1 MGFHRADADLSFECD
16 FFVHESE
23 SAVGAD
29 ILLLLTE
36 EVFVLHKVTLPQT
49 TDYLPVSLKA

>member
-1 MGFHRADADLSFECD
+1 
-16 FFVHESE
+16 
-23 SAVGAD
+23 
-29 ILLLLTE
+29 LLLLTE